1 MSLVV
6 GALVEGITAG
16 FASGFFKLV
25 GASDSDVLS
34 LAFAAVGEALG
45 GGFGITLT
53 VGAIDPDAPTLA
65 LAATGISVTVGA
77 RDAPVV
83 VTEEREGAADGAI
96 TSVIILFISFPNP
109 RRALTAGPSTE
120 AETVS

>member
-6 GALVEGITAG
+6 GALEGITAV
-16 FASGFFKLV
+16 FASVFFKPF
-25 GASDSDVLS
+25 GASDPDALS
-34 LAFAAVGEALG
+34 LAFAAAGAALG

-53 VGAIDPDAPTLA
+53 VGAMDPDVPTLA
-65 LAATGISVTVGA
+65 LAAMGISVTVGA
-77 RDAPVV
+77 RDTPVV
-83 VTEEREGAADGAI
+83 VTEAREGAADGAI
-96 TSVIILFISFPNP
+96 TSVIILFKSFPNP

>member
-6 GALVEGITAG
+6 GALERITAG
-16 FASGFFKLV
+16 FASTFGELV
-25 GASDSDVLS
+25 GATDPDVPS
-34 LAFAAVGEALG
+34 LAFAAVGVALG

-53 VGAIDPDAPTLA
+53 VGAIDPDVPTLA

-77 RDAPVV
+77 RDTPVV
-83 VTEEREGAADGAI
+83 DIETREGAADGAT
-96 TSVIILFISFPNP
+96 TSVIILFKSFPNP